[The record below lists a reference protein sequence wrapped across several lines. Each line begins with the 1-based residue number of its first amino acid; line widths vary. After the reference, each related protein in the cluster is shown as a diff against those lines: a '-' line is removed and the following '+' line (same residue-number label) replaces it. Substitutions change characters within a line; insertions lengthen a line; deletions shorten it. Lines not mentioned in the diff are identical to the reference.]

1 MHLLPSFTIANC
13 RLLLAL
19 SLLTCAATISA
30 RHRSAD
36 RLWSDIPAFT
46 QVMENQNERGLTSD
60 RRDGLWEGDTAPSLP
75 RVPDPSPTIKRWT
88 QGEWINHLNEE
99 TAAATRGK
107 YSNPILIWEQ
117 ESYLTGNGRIG
128 ASTLHGSGRD
138 RYALNEVS
146 FWSGG
151 FNGGTINSSGDK
163 SFNGEN
169 GPDADDD

>member
-75 RVPDPSPTIKRWT
+75 RVPDPSPTIKR
-88 QGEWINHLNEE
+88 L
-99 TAAATRGK
+99 
-107 YSNPILIWEQ
+107 S
-117 ESYLTGNGRIG
+117 TGVW
-128 ASTLHGSGRD
+128 A
-138 RYALNEVS
+138 
-146 FWSGG
+146 
-151 FNGGTINSSGDK
+151 
-163 SFNGEN
+163 
-169 GPDADDD
+169 